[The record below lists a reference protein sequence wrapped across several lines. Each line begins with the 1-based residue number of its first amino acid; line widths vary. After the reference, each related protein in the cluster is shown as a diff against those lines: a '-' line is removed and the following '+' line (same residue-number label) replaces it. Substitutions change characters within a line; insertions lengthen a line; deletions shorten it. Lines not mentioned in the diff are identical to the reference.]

1 MRSPPKAAISVASI
15 EPAGP
20 TQTGPSSDPALP
32 TSLNRPHR
40 RRARRS
46 WCGSLVSPT
55 RSVRSAS
62 GRTLSTPRPRSL
74 RAGPWF
80 SCSSRILSPCGQY
93 ENARFAPRR
102 AAKRTRRLPRDDR
115 LLQTSR
121 PALPLHE
128 RRSSRSGTE
137 SSQTLRWREK
147 DSNLWYRGTK
157 AVRGIAG
164 VTGRGP
170 RLLVDGTPETHPLA
184 GDPSNHFVQV
194 PSSARAGRPP
204 QSPCGN
210 HITIWQYDVLRGSLG
225 ADSLCNYRTPAVP
238 VVAPDSSGGGPNGR
252 RSGVTRTLV
261 VNLYG

>member
-1 MRSPPKAAISVASI
+1 MASI

-102 AAKRTRRLPRDDR
+102 AAKRTRQLSGTPPTRRPPPPNVPSRAPAPRAQVVPLRYRKFADSPLEGDGFELPVRGR
-115 LLQTSR
+115 GQSGCRRSWVGCALRSGAVRARRFWTRSGVSRTR
-121 PALPLHE
+121 PAL
-128 RRSSRSGTE
+128 
-137 SSQTLRWREK
+137 K
-147 DSNLWYRGTK
+147 
-157 AVRGIAG
+157 
-164 VTGRGP
+164 
-170 RLLVDGTPETHPLA
+170 
-184 GDPSNHFVQV
+184 
-194 PSSARAGRPP
+194 
-204 QSPCGN
+204 
-210 HITIWQYDVLRGSLG
+210 HI
-225 ADSLCNYRTPAVP
+225 
-238 VVAPDSSGGGPNGR
+238 
-252 RSGVTRTLV
+252 
-261 VNLYG
+261 

>member
-62 GRTLSTPRPRSL
+62 GRTLSPPDPDLFELVLGSPARRAFSARAVNMRMHVLYRGGRPRG
-74 RAGPWF
+74 RGNCQA
-80 SCSSRILSPCGQY
+80 
-93 ENARFAPRR
+93 
-102 AAKRTRRLPRDDR
+102 RLPRDDR

-137 SSQTLRWREK
+137 SSQTLRWREM
-147 DSNLWYRGTK
+147 DSNHRFRVM
-157 AVRGIAG
+157 A
-164 VTGRGP
+164 
-170 RLLVDGTPETHPLA
+170 
-184 GDPSNHFVQV
+184 
-194 PSSARAGRPP
+194 SS
-204 QSPCGN
+204 
-210 HITIWQYDVLRGSLG
+210 
-225 ADSLCNYRTPAVP
+225 
-238 VVAPDSSGGGPNGR
+238 
-252 RSGVTRTLV
+252 
-261 VNLYG
+261 

>member
-93 ENARFAPRR
+93 ENARFVPRR
-102 AAKRTRRLPRDDR
+102 AAKRTRQL
-115 LLQTSR
+115 
-121 PALPLHE
+121 
-128 RRSSRSGTE
+128 SGTPP
-137 SSQTLRWREK
+137 TRRPPPP
-147 DSNLWYRGTK
+147 N
-157 AVRGIAG
+157 
-164 VTGRGP
+164 
-170 RLLVDGTPETHPLA
+170 
-184 GDPSNHFVQV
+184 V
-194 PSSARAGRPP
+194 PSRAPAPRAQVVP
-204 QSPCGN
+204 
-210 HITIWQYDVLRGSLG
+210 LRYRKF
-225 ADSLCNYRTPAVP
+225 ADSPLEEGGFELPVPDLARFAVS
-238 VVAPDSSGGGPNGR
+238 VMEIAKAGIGIG
-252 RSGVTRTLV
+252 
-261 VNLYG
+261 